1 MGKLNASDE
10 EIYNAAKQA
19 GAHDFIM
26 KLPDAY
32 STRIGF
38 GYKDLSG
45 GERQRVSIARAI
57 LRDRRYWILDE
68 ATAAMDT
75 ETERRIQTAL
85 EKLIKGRT
93 AIMIAHRLSTL
104 RSADKLI
111 VIENGKM
118 PESGTPAELIAKK
131 AFTTTFTRMQA
142 QALRNIGIEA

>member
-1 MGKLNASDE
+1 MSC
-10 EIYNAAKQA
+10 
-19 GAHDFIM
+19 
-26 KLPDAY
+26 P
-32 STRIGF
+32 
-38 GYKDLSG
+38 
-45 GERQRVSIARAI
+45 
-57 LRDRRYWILDE
+57 
-68 ATAAMDT
+68 

-131 AFTTTFTRMQA
+131 GIYYNLYRMQA